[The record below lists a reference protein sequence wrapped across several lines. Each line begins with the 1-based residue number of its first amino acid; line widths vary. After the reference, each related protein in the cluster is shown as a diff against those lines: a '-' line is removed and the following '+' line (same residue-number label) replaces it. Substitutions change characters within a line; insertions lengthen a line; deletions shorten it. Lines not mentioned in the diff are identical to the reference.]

1 MISIIWILL
10 YILVALIV
18 VPLVRILGP
27 VGITSYTLEEYY
39 DSDNGF
45 YNVAYRIIA
54 PVLCCSTLIS
64 IVGIIACAAGA
75 KPPTA
80 CYLSVLLYWI
90 IICVIKITK
99 KTILSKMAFAFQA
112 IFSIGI
118 ALLLD
123 IYVIPSLVARDF
135 RIIDNSNIAFQA
147 EMAILTFFI
156 QIIASI
162 ITRRRYAL
170 RFVTPPVSTKY
181 STSYSSLINT
191 SEEKLYEYERM
202 YGSLLPKRFS
212 DDPLLRCVFFTIMA
226 IEDSNR
232 PRSFRILE
240 RVACRAGFA
249 KTTGIMQQK
258 SDKPLSDIESV
269 ELSIPYIEHMWDMY
283 LRALAKSSQG
293 EYSSTTLSFTGKY
306 YIYDYN
312 IVSALLDQSFS
323 YLYGD
328 YCGTRL
334 LNANNVFLRVR
345 QFQERREYGFTP
357 CKVMG
362 ESRLFPVQTSW
373 FSDALVYWSD
383 TYTLSR
389 VNHSDRSSEFTFVKL
404 ESSNIDAT
412 TAHVAELCHEVQS
425 HCDVVQEVTL
435 AENIYAAVV
444 IRCRT
449 EHITYYGDS
458 IWERDM

>member
-240 RVACRAGFA
+240 RVDR
-249 KTTGIMQQK
+249 Q
-258 SDKPLSDIESV
+258 SV
-269 ELSIPYIEHMWDMY
+269 
-283 LRALAKSSQG
+283 
-293 EYSSTTLSFTGKY
+293 
-306 YIYDYN
+306 
-312 IVSALLDQSFS
+312 V
-323 YLYGD
+323 
-328 YCGTRL
+328 
-334 LNANNVFLRVR
+334 
-345 QFQERREYGFTP
+345 
-357 CKVMG
+357 
-362 ESRLFPVQTSW
+362 
-373 FSDALVYWSD
+373 
-383 TYTLSR
+383 
-389 VNHSDRSSEFTFVKL
+389 
-404 ESSNIDAT
+404 
-412 TAHVAELCHEVQS
+412 
-425 HCDVVQEVTL
+425 
-435 AENIYAAVV
+435 
-444 IRCRT
+444 
-449 EHITYYGDS
+449 
-458 IWERDM
+458 